1 MRNFTKKHKM
11 KISKDKV
18 AQFHYTLTNNSGD
31 LLDTSLQREP
41 LLYLHGYGSLIKGLE
56 NALEHR
62 QKGEKFSVEIMSENA
77 YGEYHDQLV
86 QVVPKSG
93 FQSEGGEEL
102 QEGMQV
108 QVETNNG
115 LTIGLVTKIEGDN
128 VTLDLNHPLAGMDL
142 KFDVEIMDVR
152 EATEEEKSHGHAH
165 GAGGHQH

>member
-1 MRNFTKKHKM
+1 M
-11 KISKDKV
+11 KISKDRV
-18 AQFHYTLTNNSGD
+18 AQIHYTLTNTSGE

-41 LLYLHGYGSLIKGLE
+41 LLYLHGYGSLIQGLE
-56 NALEHR
+56 NALED
-62 QKGEKFSVEIMSENA
+62 KATGDKINVEVSSENA

-93 FQSEGGEEL
+93 FQSEGDEEL
-102 QEGMQV
+102 AEGIQV

-115 LTIGLVTKIEGDN
+115 LTIGLVTKIEGED

-142 KFDVEIMDVR
+142 KFEVEILDVR
-152 EATEEEKSHGHAH
+152 EATAEEIEHGHAH